1 LSKLGQV
8 QPSPQYS
15 KLILIVE
22 SPLLRVGF
30 IKQGRSQPQLKF
42 SQSNRAGVK
51 NAGHPWQLLVKDP
64 VFLATPTQNGV
75 CVMLDWLGKRAV
87 YGLIVA
93 GSNCSCHQ
101 DLLGF
106 PVSQYLQTKWLR
118 VLFCFNCY
126 QFWLFWRPGPWIS
139 HCHSRSSFDL

>member
-1 LSKLGQV
+1 VEARAASSISPAWNFCHLSKLGQV

-75 CVMLDWLGKRAV
+75 CVMLDWLGKREQFMAW
-87 YGLIVA
+87 L
-93 GSNCSCHQ
+93 
-101 DLLGF
+101 
-106 PVSQYLQTKWLR
+106 SQALTVPATKI
-118 VLFCFNCY
+118 Y
-126 QFWLFWRPGPWIS
+126 
-139 HCHSRSSFDL
+139 